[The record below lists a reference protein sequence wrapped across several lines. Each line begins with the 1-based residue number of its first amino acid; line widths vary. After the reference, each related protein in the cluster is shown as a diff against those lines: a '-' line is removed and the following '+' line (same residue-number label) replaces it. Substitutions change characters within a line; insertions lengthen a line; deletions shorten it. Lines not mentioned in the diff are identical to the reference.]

1 MKTILSK
8 ALVVLACAALFAGCG
23 ASALQNARVSLDK
36 AKAAGA
42 ETKAPAE
49 YYMAQEYLYQAEKEQ
64 VGDGDRSQG
73 KVYSNK
79 SVEYSTKAIQKAGGG
94 AK

>member
-1 MKTILSK
+1 MKTTSSR

-23 ASALQNARVSLDK
+23 ASALQNAKTSFEK

-42 ETKAPAE
+42 ETKAPME
-49 YYMAQEYLYQAEKEQ
+49 YYMAQEYLVQAEKEQ
-64 VGDGDRSQG
+64 VGDGDRKQG
-73 KVYSNK
+73 RVYSEK
-79 SVEYSTKAIQKAGGG
+79 SLKYSTEAIQKAGGG

>member
-1 MKTILSK
+1 MKPFWSK
-8 ALVVLACAALFAGCG
+8 AVVFLACAALFAGCG
-23 ASALQNARVSLDK
+23 ASALQNARVSLEK

-42 ETKAPAE
+42 ETKAPME
-49 YYMAQEYLYQAEKEQ
+49 YYMAEEYLKQAEKEQ
-64 VGDGDRSQG
+64 MEDGDRSQG

-79 SVEYSTKAIQKAGGG
+79 SVEYSTQAIQKAGGG

>member
-8 ALVVLACAALFAGCG
+8 AFVVLACAALFAGCG

-42 ETKAPAE
+42 ETKAPME
-49 YYMAQEYLYQAEKEQ
+49 YYMAEEYLNQSVKEQ
-64 VGDGDRSQG
+64 VEDGDRTQS
-73 KVYSNK
+73 KIYSNK
-79 SVEYSTKAIQKAGGG
+79 SVEYSTKAIEKAGGG